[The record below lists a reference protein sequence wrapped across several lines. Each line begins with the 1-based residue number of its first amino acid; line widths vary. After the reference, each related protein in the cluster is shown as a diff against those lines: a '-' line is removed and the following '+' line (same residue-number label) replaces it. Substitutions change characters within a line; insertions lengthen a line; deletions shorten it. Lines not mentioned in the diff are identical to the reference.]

1 MRKSNWRSF
10 PPRIQKKKSPP
21 KRDLEIV
28 TPRKFNI
35 APENLMIGRLVFFW
49 DCLFLG
55 AMLNFWDVHDEIH
68 NLHYRTC
75 PLPCRNR
82 QDNIVKQSS
91 LSISCGYHSMILPGK
106 GPFLPNP
113 QRLGAVEATHI
124 EYPLGS
130 TPLAVSAPG
139 EVVAG
144 SGGWNQGATAGQGL
158 LKETKV
164 KKSL

>member
-1 MRKSNWRSF
+1 
-10 PPRIQKKKSPP
+10 
-21 KRDLEIV
+21 
-28 TPRKFNI
+28 
-35 APENLMIGRLVFFW
+35 MIGRLVFFW

-164 KKSL
+164 KKSLWHEIHGNTWKNTHIYIYKIYT